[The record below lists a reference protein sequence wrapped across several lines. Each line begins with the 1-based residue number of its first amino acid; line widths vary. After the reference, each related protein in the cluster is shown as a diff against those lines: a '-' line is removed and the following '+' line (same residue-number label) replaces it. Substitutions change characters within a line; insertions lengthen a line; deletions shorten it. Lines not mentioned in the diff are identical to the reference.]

1 MSEMSLSL
9 VKAELQRRGLP
20 AKGKKPALMARLIVA
35 IKQEESNPPSL
46 QNKSEESTHIGS
58 KQALPADYVHA
69 ASTSQP
75 LSSQSANHQL
85 SNFQLLRRKE
95 MILKMDSN
103 AVIQV
108 ILETSKS
115 PSNNIIRMENH
126 VQKLNGYMESCNEVR
141 EEIIALIPDDEV
153 AEEAQKWIDY
163 QRVFD
168 NALDI
173 AQEYISRQAI
183 SKADEQTASSSA
195 EHKPKLELSKFD
207 GDVLKFQN
215 FWDQFE
221 VAIHDNDNVPS
232 VQKFTYLCSVLEGI
246 AYHTIGGFE
255 VTSAN
260 YQHAVDALKHR
271 FGRKRIIISSL
282 VKSIIQ
288 LPRSN
293 EGVEFLRDLHNTL
306 KNRIRA
312 LEALG
317 KRPTTHSCILLP
329 ILETKLPP
337 ELSEKWEL
345 ELTDTKEESVDLE
358 LFFKFLNK
366 QVISKEAGKRNASMI
381 GRMVGQLEEVEDET
395 RMELGQGTPGR
406 KCFQQLLYKQ
416 VRQIGE
422 VMQLAMCVRSR
433 DMKPLND
440 QSLSKSQLTNTGS

>member
-1 MSEMSLSL
+1 
-9 VKAELQRRGLP
+9 
-20 AKGKKPALMARLIVA
+20 
-35 IKQEESNPPSL
+35 
-46 QNKSEESTHIGS
+46 
-58 KQALPADYVHA
+58 
-69 ASTSQP
+69 
-75 LSSQSANHQL
+75 
-85 SNFQLLRRKE
+85 
-95 MILKMDSN
+95 
-103 AVIQV
+103 
-108 ILETSKS
+108 
-115 PSNNIIRMENH
+115 
-126 VQKLNGYMESCNEVR
+126 MESCTEVR
-141 EEIIALIPDDEV
+141 EEIIALISDDEV

-163 QRVFD
+163 QRAID

-173 AQEYISRQAI
+173 AQEYISKQAI
-183 SKADEQTASSSA
+183 SKADEQTTSSSA
-195 EHKPKLELSKFD
+195 EHKQLHLKLPKLELPKFD

-232 VQKFTYLCSVLEGI
+232 VQKFTYLRSVLEGI
-246 AYHTIGGFE
+246 AYHTIEGFE

-293 EGVEFLRDLHNTL
+293 EGVEFLRDLHDTL

-317 KRPTTHSCILLP
+317 EKPTTHSCILLP

-381 GRMVGQLEEVEDET
+381 GENGGTARGSGGRNELPSIDSVADGYVGEDTVHNQENSITRVDIPIACPEIPRKVSNVLSDSLEETQRESMLTEDAIHRGPDGTSKDLCGSKHHLVVEPYEAVT
-395 RMELGQGTPGR
+395 
-406 KCFQQLLYKQ
+406 
-416 VRQIGE
+416 
-422 VMQLAMCVRSR
+422 
-433 DMKPLND
+433 
-440 QSLSKSQLTNTGS
+440 